1 MTKQNQLLKEVIFY
15 FIHRRGAKRAENIC
29 FMFAVDPPKIPA
41 DRKDGKHK
49 GQSALKRKKTLMRDG
64 VK

>member
-1 MTKQNQLLKEVIFY
+1 LIFLIENKN
-15 FIHRRGAKRAENIC
+15 FIHRKVAKRAEKSY

-49 GQSALKRKKTLMRDG
+49 GQSVSNENKYLRMIE
-64 VK
+64 